1 MNTKQKST
9 SRRER
14 PLRRD
19 ADLVG
24 QEAGDSVLAKTEAI
38 NQILA
43 NHQDNLA
50 AVKAA
55 GVPEGLMDV
64 VTEAL
69 NESLKAD
76 LDTVFATTK
85 RASG

>member
-1 MNTKQKST
+1 MTVKT
-9 SRRER
+9 
-14 PLRRD
+14 RD
-19 ADLVG
+19 KV
-24 QEAGDSVLAKTEAI
+24 TAI

-50 AVKAA
+50 AVNAA
-55 GVPEGLMDV
+55 EVPEGLMDI

-76 LDTVFATTK
+76 LDTVFASTK